1 MDDKAQISL
10 EYMIMLAVG
19 LLLAGIVLVLITNLY
34 GLKEGI
40 KTNIHVY
47 RERVLQAIKWQG
59 FKMDD
64 NAQLAFEYLVI
75 ISILIFV
82 ATMVSFLA
90 VSIFGAKE
98 GVKNSNSIHLD
109 KTLEMIKWEKDS
121 LQ

>member
-47 RERVLQAIKWQG
+47 RERVLQAIK
-59 FKMDD
+59 
-64 NAQLAFEYLVI
+64 
-75 ISILIFV
+75 
-82 ATMVSFLA
+82 
-90 VSIFGAKE
+90 
-98 GVKNSNSIHLD
+98 
-109 KTLEMIKWEKDS
+109 
-121 LQ
+121 